1 MAEEVMD
8 NMEGLVTARQLLK
21 TNIEKSRAFASALDE
36 MGPRL
41 EKINRRLPSWEAAAR
56 SIAVQKSAFSASK
69 EHIGHALGPVS
80 AVLKVFYTAREL
92 KMSLVSDPCSDLF
105 NYLLVMKR
113 LEEVLRFL
121 ADNCRLAIMW
131 LEGINELVEKDAA
144 VTNEKYLA
152 VVKKSLRILQ
162 ELQANEERDL
172 LGGGLL
178 GAALEKL
185 GIEFKRLLTERS
197 APLNLASLA
206 TLTVEQASSTIASSS
221 LPLPVMDKLQAII
234 ERLNSNN
241 KLEMCISVYV
251 DARSS
256 NAKRS
261 LQTLGL
267 DYLEMRISKFDDV
280 QHLEGY
286 IDQWKKHLVL
296 AVKHLFQLEYRLC
309 NDVFKK
315 IGSNVAMRCF
325 AKIAA
330 QSGIHAFLQFGK
342 HVTECK
348 KDPIKLLKLLD
359 MFASLNNLRLDFN
372 LLFSGENCAEIQ
384 NSTRDLVKRI
394 VNGACEIFWQLPLQL
409 ELQRRSSP
417 PSDGSVPRLVNFI
430 TQYCNQLLGDDYS
443 PILTQ
448 VLKIHQ
454 SWKQESYGEDL
465 ISNQVLVIMKE
476 IGLNLDGW
484 SKVYEDISLSYLF
497 MMNNHFH
504 LCNMKGTKL
513 GDMMG
518 DSWLT
523 GHEQYTDYYA
533 ELYLRESWSKLLALL
548 NQKSMTTL
556 AGQDSVMERLKAFN
570 EAFDDIYKKQSNRI
584 ICDEKLREKV
594 CEHLVQAI
602 LPVYSSYMQDH
613 MTFDEQ
619 DGAASNYVKYSVQS
633 LEKMLSS
640 MFQPK
645 LSKYNSTE
653 QKRNLMG
660 NVDYPEWKLQNML
673 SCLFRQRLGNHGSSR
688 QAHLSAKIKSFVAN
702 QFRLTLTTI

>member
-1 MAEEVMD
+1 MAKEVLE
-8 NMEGLVTARQLLK
+8 NMEGLVTARQRLK
-21 TNIEKSRAFASALDE
+21 TSIEKSRAFASALDE
-36 MGPRL
+36 MGPKL
-41 EKINRRLPSWEAAAR
+41 EKINQRLPSLEAAAR
-56 SIAVQKSAFSASK
+56 SISVQKSAVSASK
-69 EHIGHALGPVS
+69 DHIGHALGPAS

-131 LEGINELVEKDAA
+131 LEGINELVEKDAV

-197 APLNLASLA
+197 VPLDLASLA
-206 TLTVEQASSTIASSS
+206 TFTVEQASSTIASSS
-221 LPLPVMDKLQAII
+221 LPLPVMEKLQAIV

-267 DYLEMRISKFDDV
+267 DYLEMCISKFDDV
-280 QHLEGY
+280 QRLEGY
-286 IDQWKKHLVL
+286 INQWNKHLVL
-296 AVKHLFQLEYRLC
+296 AVKHLFELEYRLC

-315 IGSNVAMRCF
+315 IGSDVAMGCF

-372 LLFSGENCAEIQ
+372 LLFSGESCTEIQ

-409 ELQRRSSP
+409 ELQRRTSP
-417 PSDGSVPRLVNFI
+417 PSDGSVPRLVSFI
-430 TQYCNQLLGDDYS
+430 THYCNQLLGDDYN

-454 SWKQESYGEDL
+454 SWKQENYGEDL

-504 LCNMKGTKL
+504 LCNMKGKKL

-533 ELYLRESWSKLLALL
+533 ELYLRESWGKLLALL

-556 AGQDSVMERLKAFN
+556 AGEDPVMERLLAFN
-570 EAFDDIYKKQSNRI
+570 EAFDQIYKKQSNRI

-594 CEHLVQAI
+594 CELLVQAI

-613 MTFDEQ
+613 HMTFVEQ

-633 LEKMLSS
+633 LEKMFSS
-640 MFQPK
+640 MFRPK
-645 LSKYNSTE
+645 PSKYNNSTE
-653 QKRNLMG
+653 QRNLMG
-660 NVDYPEWKLQNML
+660 SVDYRAWKLQNML
-673 SCLFRQRLGNHGSSR
+673 SSLFRKHGSSR
-688 QAHLSAKIKSFVAN
+688 QAHLRAKIKSFVAN
-702 QFRLTLTTI
+702 QFRLTLTAI